1 MNEFHAHE
9 LIDFAVRWIP
19 YGGAG
24 DEEIWVAFGL
34 NAAGYRRRLHAALEC
49 TSHTALDDAT
59 RAHLQLQIQL
69 RTSTPRPLVGQ

>member
-1 MNEFHAHE
+1 MNDFHAHE
-9 LIDFAVRWIP
+9 LVDFAVRWIP

-34 NAAGYRRRLHAALEC
+34 NPAGYRRRLHAALQC
-49 TSHTALDDAT
+49 TPDTVLDEAT